1 MMNQN
6 FKQGTFVQFR
16 YTHVLLLW
24 RVTSSLRRLFPLACA
39 VVLVVAFAVNALL
52 AAS

>member
-1 MMNQN
+1 MMKQN
-6 FKQGTFVQFR
+6 LKQGTFVQFR
-16 YTHVLLLW
+16 YTHVLLFW

-39 VVLVVAFAVNALL
+39 VGLVAFAVNAVL